1 MITLTRWIDR
11 KFEFN
16 FPVGLYPCILE
27 RLRGTPVRLEQMV
40 GAIPKEVATNS
51 VRDGWSIQEHV
62 GHLIQVEGLH
72 DGRIDDFVEGV
83 ETLRAADMSNRRTY
97 DADYNALE
105 LAEVLAKF
113 REVRAGFVER
123 LESVDDE
130 VVARVVQHP
139 RLDVPMRLCDMAYF
153 AAEHD
158 DQHVATIR
166 DLMQQLG

>member
-1 MITLTRWIDR
+1 MIKRTRWIDR

-40 GAIPKEVATNS
+40 CAISKEVATKS
-51 VRDGWSIQEHV
+51 PEDGWSIQEHV

-72 DGRIDDFVEGV
+72 DGRIDDFIEGV

-97 DADYNALE
+97 DADYNAVE
-105 LAEVLAKF
+105 LAEVLAMF
-113 REVRAGFVER
+113 HEVRTDFVGR

-130 VVARVVQHP
+130 IVGRVAQHP

-158 DQHVATIR
+158 DQHLATIR
-166 DLMQQLG
+166 ELMRQLG

>member
-1 MITLTRWIDR
+1 MITRTRWIDR

-16 FPVGLYPCILE
+16 FPVGLFPCILE

-40 GAIPKEVATNS
+40 CVIPKEVAIKS
-51 VRDGWSIQEHV
+51 PGEGWSIQEHV

-72 DGRIDDFVEGV
+72 DGRIDDFIEGV

-97 DADYNALE
+97 DADYNAVE

-113 REVRAGFVER
+113 REVRTGFVAR

-130 VVARVVQHP
+130 IVSRVVQHP
-139 RLDVPMRLCDMAYF
+139 RLNVPMRLCDMAYF

-158 DQHVATIR
+158 DQHLATIR
-166 DLMQQLG
+166 ELMRPLG